1 MDMTTEEK
9 TLSTVQVFLGAMA
22 QRDLDAITVLFAEKV
37 DWYIPGDNQLA
48 PWLGRRDSR
57 EGVRDFF
64 STLWPATE
72 PLSAKVE
79 HLLIDGNVAIVVGE
93 FSTRMLKTGKVVD
106 SLFHIQLTVEQ
117 GLITRYRLLEDSL
130 AVFNALS

>member
-1 MDMTTEEK
+1 MTIEEN
-9 TLSTVQVFLGAMA
+9 TLNTVQAFLAAMG
-22 QRDLDAITVLFAEKV
+22 QRDLDAITVLFAERV
-37 DWYIPGDNQLA
+37 DWYIPGDSQLA
-48 PWLGRRDSR
+48 PWLGRRSDR
-57 EGVRDFF
+57 KGVRDFF
-64 STLWPATE
+64 STLWPVTE
-72 PLSAKVE
+72 PLSAKVDN
-79 HLLIDGNVAIVVGE
+79 LLVDGNMAIVVGE